1 MGTFLFTIFKY
12 LIQLEQHKFRVWLS
26 AARPH
31 TLPASVVPV
40 FVGAALAINHQQFRW
55 DTSVVALICAILIQ
69 IGTNFANDYYDFK
82 NGADRKDRIGFVRA
96 TAAGLVSPASMKFA
110 TYLTMFLAFLVGLYL
125 VWIGGWVILLIGIL
139 SLLFGIAYTGG
150 PYPLGYNGLGDIFV
164 FIFFGL
170 LAVAGTYYVNALE
183 WSMESVWLAIPVG
196 ALCVNILVVNNLRD
210 IEQDKISG
218 KRTLGVIFGET
229 ALKYE
234 YAFLLSLSFT
244 TPVFLFLN
252 YSYSLIILLPLLSL
266 PMALVLLNQIFHHQ
280 DKRILNGTLEKTAK
294 FMVLFGVL
302 LSIGVIFST

>member
-1 MGTFLFTIFKY
+1 MEH
-12 LIQLEQHKFRVWLS
+12 QKFRVWLS

-55 DTSVVALICAILIQ
+55 DTSIVTLLCAILIQ

-82 NGADRKDRIGFVRA
+82 KGADRKDRIGFVRA
-96 TAAGLVSPASMKFA
+96 TAAGLVSPSSMKLA
-110 TYLTMFLAFLVGLYL
+110 TYLTMFIAFLVGLYL
-125 VWIGGWVILLIGIL
+125 VWIGGWVILLIGVL

-170 LAVAGTYYVNALE
+170 LAVSGTYYVNALE
-183 WSMESVWLAIPVG
+183 WSAESLWLAIPVG

-210 IEQDKISG
+210 IDQDKISG
-218 KRTLGVIFGET
+218 KRTLGVIFGEK

-234 YAFLLSLSFT
+234 YALLLSLSFT

-266 PMALVLLNQIFHHQ
+266 PMALILLNQIFHHQ
-280 DKRILNGTLEKTAK
+280 DKRILNSTLEKTAK